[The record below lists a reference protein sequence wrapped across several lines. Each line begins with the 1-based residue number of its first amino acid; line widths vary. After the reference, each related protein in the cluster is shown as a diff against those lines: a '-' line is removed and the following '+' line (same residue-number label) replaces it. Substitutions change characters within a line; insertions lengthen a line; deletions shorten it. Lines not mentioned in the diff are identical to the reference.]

1 MYDPGHHGHGSRRR
15 PSALGG
21 TRPPV
26 DTRSKIVTTDQ
37 APPGAVLVA
46 GSFDLPGGEQIRQLQ
61 EIRTRFPAG
70 ALIAAVLPCE
80 NELLSQHARSEMA
93 AALRV
98 VDYVLIVE
106 PAGHPN
112 DLDRLV
118 DRLQPVAVI
127 RLEEAGLR
135 HLRRLIAHVRNG

>member
-1 MYDPGHHGHGSRRR
+1 M
-15 PSALGG
+15 
-21 TRPPV
+21 
-26 DTRSKIVTTDQ
+26 DTRSKIVTTGQ
-37 APPGAVLVA
+37 APHGAVLVA
-46 GSFDLPGGEQIRQLQ
+46 GSFNVPGIEQVRQLQ
-61 EIRTRFPAG
+61 QIRVGFPAG

-80 NELLSQHARSEMA
+80 DELFSQRARAELA

-106 PAGHPN
+106 PAGRAD

-127 RLEEAGLR
+127 RLEEAGLL

>member
-1 MYDPGHHGHGSRRR
+1 M
-15 PSALGG
+15 
-21 TRPPV
+21 
-26 DTRSKIVTTDQ
+26 DTRSKIVTTGQ
-37 APPGAVLVA
+37 APLGAVLVA
-46 GSFDLPGGEQIRQLQ
+46 GSFNVPGAEQVRQLQ
-61 EIRTRFPAG
+61 QIRMGFPAG

-80 NELLSQHARSEMA
+80 DELFSQHARAELA

-98 VDYVLIVE
+98 VDYVLIVA
-106 PAGHPN
+106 PAGRAN

-118 DRLQPVAVI
+118 DRLQPVAVL